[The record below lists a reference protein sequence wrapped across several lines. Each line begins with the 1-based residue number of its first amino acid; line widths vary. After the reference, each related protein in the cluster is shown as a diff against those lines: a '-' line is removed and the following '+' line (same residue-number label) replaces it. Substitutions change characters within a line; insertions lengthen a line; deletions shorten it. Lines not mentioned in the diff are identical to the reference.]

1 MWHKLKAGGVFW
13 GERRGEDVER
23 VFDWVPPVQPTEQ
36 EQQVAREQVAR
47 EEREALQRAQAR
59 IIQNR
64 ADEVER
70 VRIARAARIARE
82 VAGRAAF
89 LEAEAEDRGEHERAL
104 QNIARAIQQ
113 EAADEAAFLEA
124 EAEFLARRPNPA
136 VPLTAQEVFADEIEA
151 AEVEVP
157 VLPPRVTAARRF
169 GEHREA
175 GRIPANAVFGGV
187 HNRYCGHRGCERRGG
202 ERGVRFRGGL
212 YRCEVHYQPA

>member
-1 MWHKLKAGGVFW
+1 MIRAHCKTGPVQCPTCKAKPTDRLVWHKLKAGGVFW

-36 EQQVAREQVAR
+36 ERQIAQAQAQEAAAR
-47 EEREALQRAQAR
+47 EEREVFQRAQAR
-59 IIQNR
+59 AIRQR
-64 ADEVER
+64 AVDEEQ
-70 VRIARAARIARE
+70 VRIARMTQEARE
-82 VAGRAAF
+82 
-89 LEAEAEDRGEHERAL
+89 
-104 QNIARAIQQ
+104 AR
-113 EAADEAAFLEA
+113 EAAGEAAFLEA
-124 EAEFLARRPNPA
+124 EAEYLARPQPA
-136 VPLTAQEVFADEIEA
+136 VPLTAQELFAEEIAA

-157 VLPPRVTAARRF
+157 VLPPRVVAARRF

-175 GRIPANAVFGGV
+175 GRIPTNARFGGV